1 MQDYASLM
9 GDKNSNITPQA
20 ALKRR
25 LSDLRKEHR
34 DLDTEISSL
43 SPTKDQVR
51 IQRLKKRKLSIK
63 DQITRLEASLHPDII
78 A

>member
-1 MQDYASLM
+1 MQVYASLM
-9 GDKNSNITPQA
+9 GDKNSNITEQEI
-20 ALKRR
+20 LKRR

-34 DLDTEISSL
+34 DLDTEIGSL
-43 SPTKDQVR
+43 SPTEDQIP